1 MTDQTLKTTGHKR
14 RKKTTQPRYVLLW
27 ENIQSL
33 QAKLLS
39 HEATNKSILQQFSSE
54 IRPLEESLAQ
64 ELIGLTKY
72 LINGFHQETSVAN
85 RSLLGFWVIENFVT
99 LAAHPF
105 SNSTE
110 IEDLYDEWRLPIQGT
125 EDMIEAQLSLLM
137 AGRNDLPGQSNLRS
151 NYPDSDMFATS
162 SPANSAQS
170 NNRTARETANDQR
183 SNQLNSSE
191 RSKNSGK
198 QSSQQN
204 ANKTKPKTSSNTK
217 SNCEER
223 AVENR
228 TNNFEEL
235 FNIDKLFR
243 RIARIVH
250 PDREQDETKK
260 AEKHAIMSDCLQAR
274 ENEDI
279 AQLLTLYTN
288 HVGELPDTWS
298 SESTEEL
305 ESALEKQL
313 RDLEIRSA
321 ALHCQDPVLQM
332 ILDRYLGH
340 DANDIDRQIQVHRD
354 NLTAEIER
362 IKLQRTSLS
371 SEEGWA
377 NALEKRRDIELDKL
391 AVAELTQ

>member
-33 QAKLLS
+33 QAKLAS

-162 SPANSAQS
+162 NPANSTQS
-170 NNRTARETANDQR
+170 NNRTGRETTNDQR

-204 ANKTKPKTSSNTK
+204 A
-217 SNCEER
+217 
-223 AVENR
+223 
-228 TNNFEEL
+228 
-235 FNIDKLFR
+235 
-243 RIARIVH
+243 ARIVH

-298 SESTEEL
+298 GESTEEL

-313 RDLEIRSA
+313 RELEIRSA
-321 ALHCQDPVLQM
+321 ALHSKDPVLQM

-354 NLTAEIER
+354 NLSAELKR
-362 IKLQRTSLS
+362 IKLLRTSLS
-371 SEEGWA
+371 SEEGWT